1 MITEYLMQLYIFQ
14 VGILYLW
21 LNFLENLRF
30 IRLHA
35 YSDSSWKKKAY
46 FIWL

>member
-1 MITEYLMQLYIFQ
+1 MITVSYATIFQ

-21 LNFLENLRF
+21 LNFLNLSF

-35 YSDSSWKKKAY
+35 DSDSSWKKKAY